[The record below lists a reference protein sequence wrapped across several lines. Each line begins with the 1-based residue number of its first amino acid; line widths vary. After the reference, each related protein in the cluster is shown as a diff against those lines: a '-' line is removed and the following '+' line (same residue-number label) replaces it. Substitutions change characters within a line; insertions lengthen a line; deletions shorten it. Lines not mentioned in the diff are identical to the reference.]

1 MAYQPSIY
9 ILTNK
14 KNGTLYIGVTSNL
27 IQRVWQ
33 HKAKVTQG
41 FSNKYGLDKLVY
53 YELHGDIGGAIL
65 REKQL
70 KKWRR
75 LWKLNLINEQNPDW
89 IDLWDQMVE

>member
-1 MAYQPSIY
+1 MAHQPATY

-14 KNGTLYIGVTSNL
+14 KNGTLYVGVTSNL

-41 FSNKYGLDKLVY
+41 FSSKYDLDKLVY
-53 YELHGDIGGAIL
+53 YEFHSDINDAIL
-65 REKQL
+65 REKEL

-75 LWKLNLINEQNPDW
+75 QWKLNLINQQNPNW
-89 IDLWDQMVE
+89 VDLWEQVLG

>member
-9 ILTNK
+9 ILSNK
-14 KNGTLYIGVTSNL
+14 KYGTLYIGVTSNL

-41 FSNKYGLDKLVY
+41 FTHKYGLDKLVY
-53 YELHGDIGGAIL
+53 YELHTDISDAIL

-75 LWKLNLINEQNPDW
+75 QWKLNLINQQNPYW
-89 IDLWDQMVE
+89 VDLWEQIVG

>member
-1 MAYQPSIY
+1 MAHQPATY

-27 IQRVWQ
+27 IQRVWL
-33 HKAKVTQG
+33 HKTKATQG
-41 FSNKYGLDKLVY
+41 FSSKYGLDKLVY
-53 YELHGDIGGAIL
+53 YEIHSDIHGAIL

-75 LWKLNLINEQNPDW
+75 EWKLNLINQQNPSW
-89 IDLWDQMVE
+89 TDLWEQVIG

>member
-41 FSNKYGLDKLVY
+41 FSNKYSLDKLVY
-53 YELHGDIGGAIL
+53 YELHGDIDGAIL

-89 IDLWDQMVE
+89 IDLWDQIVE

>member
-41 FSNKYGLDKLVY
+41 FSNKYGLAKLVY
-53 YELHGDIGGAIL
+53 YELHGDIDGAIL

-70 KKWRR
+70 KKWRQ

-89 IDLWDQMVE
+89 IDLWDQIVE